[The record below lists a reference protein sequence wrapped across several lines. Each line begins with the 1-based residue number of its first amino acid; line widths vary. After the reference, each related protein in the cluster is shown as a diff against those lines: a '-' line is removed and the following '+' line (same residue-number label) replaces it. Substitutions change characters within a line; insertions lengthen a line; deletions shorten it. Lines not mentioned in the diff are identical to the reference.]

1 MVQLGGQRRGKGC
14 PPLAAT
20 SQKMQEVKP
29 ACAPELQSRRP
40 WRVDKIEELQVWRV
54 HITECRGEHAAAVA
68 S

>member
-20 SQKMQEVKP
+20 SQKIKEVKP

-40 WRVDKIEELQVWRV
+40 WRVDKIEELQV
-54 HITECRGEHAAAVA
+54 
-68 S
+68 